1 MALRDVEAPR
11 HARPTLTEEQL
22 RPTERWRKI
31 RALAEAFAHERGT
44 GEVIAAGLAYP
55 LDAYDQFRR
64 DVAIRPPPA
73 PAQPSPPI
81 RVLVDARRAAPFL
94 LRATLRSLQDQSIS
108 DWSATVLASEELRVA
123 PVASFA
129 QTDERV
135 AFAPW
140 DLEQD
145 AGEGI
150 AILLDAGTV
159 LDPETLAWL
168 SFVLLRTGA
177 GAAYA
182 DHDLGVADPA
192 FRILRADPVLYGTFD
207 EALIAAGP
215 APAVIAVSGAIEKIN
230 ENGVRDRR
238 AMLIDAG
245 RRGSVAHVP
254 RLLATQLSLPLVART
269 GRAEPDDAKPGRLA
283 PLVLPEPLSIPSV
296 PRDDRIAVVI
306 PTRDGAGL
314 LSRAIAA
321 LRATARQPERLD
333 IVVVDNRSIAADTAT
348 LFRRLE
354 KERTAR
360 IVPFDAPF
368 NWSLASNLGAASS
381 DAPLI
386 VFANNDVEMLSPG
399 WDDAVADALSAAQVG
414 AVGARLLYPDRT
426 IQHAGIAFGF
436 GPGGA
441 EHEGRGI
448 PAVDPGPGRRYA
460 IRHAVSALT
469 GAFLAVRRGDFHR
482 VNGFDAGRLMIAH
495 SDVDFC
501 LRLRE
506 LGRTILYCPEIEA
519 IHHEGATRGRNQ
531 TKVAIAWDEGERMDL
546 LERWGAALAEDPGIS
561 PYWQRGERP
570 FDLLREPTTR
580 EILAQIDRS
589 ASDYPWMPS
598 RSDPS

>member
-1 MALRDVEAPR
+1 MALRDVDASR

-31 RALAEAFAHERGT
+31 RALAEAFAHERAA
-44 GEVIAAGLAYP
+44 GEAIAAGLAYP

-64 DVAIRPPPA
+64 DVAIRPPPLLTH
-73 PAQPSPPI
+73 PSKPI
-81 RVLVDARRAAPFL
+81 RVLVDARQAAPFL

-108 DWSATVLASEELRVA
+108 EWTASVLASEELRIA

-135 AFAPW
+135 AFAPR
-140 DLEQD
+140 DSEQ
-145 AGEGI
+145 AVGEGI

-159 LDPETLAWL
+159 LDRETIAWL
-168 SFVLLRTGA
+168 SFALLRSGA
-177 GAAYA
+177 AAAYA
-182 DHDLGVADPA
+182 DHDHGVADPA
-192 FRILRADPVLYGTFD
+192 FRMLRADPVLYGTFD
-207 EALIAAGP
+207 EALFAGGP
-215 APAVIAVSGAIEKIN
+215 APAVIAVSDTNEAISGK
-230 ENGVRDRR
+230 GVRDRR
-238 AMLIDAG
+238 AMLIEAG
-245 RRGSVAHVP
+245 QRGRVAHVP

-283 PLVLPEPLSIPSV
+283 PLVRPASLSIAPV
-296 PRDDRIAVVI
+296 PRDDQIAVII

-314 LSRAIAA
+314 LSRAIAS
-321 LRATARQPERLD
+321 LRATARRPERLD
-333 IVVVDNRSIAADTAT
+333 IVVVDNRSIAADTAI

-354 KERTAR
+354 EERTAR

-399 WDDAVADALSAAQVG
+399 WDDVVADTLSAAQVG

-436 GPGGA
+436 GPGGT

-448 PAVDPGPGRRYA
+448 PAVNHGPGQRYA
-460 IRHAVSALT
+460 IRHAVSAVT
-469 GAFLAVRRGDFHR
+469 GAFLAVRRADFHR
-482 VNGFDAGRLMIAH
+482 VSGFDAGRLMIAH

-531 TKVAIAWDEGERMDL
+531 TKAAIAWDEGERMDL
-546 LERWGAALAEDPGIS
+546 LARWGETLVEDPGIS
-561 PYWQRGERP
+561 PYWQRGEKP

-580 EILAQIDRS
+580 GILAQIDRS